1 MKINAKENLMK
12 GGLFNMLERQKE
24 IVVEVGKYL
33 FERGFTQLS
42 GGNISVRD
50 PQTNLVA
57 IKPSGV
63 AYGVMKPEDIIIVDI
78 NGNVVEGSLSPSIE
92 TGMHTGVYRNR
103 PDVNAVIHCHH
114 RKRYDT
120 TAAGGE
126 NSGDRESCFT
136 VGNWAGST
144 RYFVAGTIGGR
155 TSCVGNGI
163 IKWRRTGAGRGCT

>member
-63 AYGVMKPEDIIIVDI
+63 AYGVMKPEDIIIC
-78 NGNVVEGSLSPSIE
+78 LLYTSPSPRD
-92 TGMHTGVYRNR
+92 M
-103 PDVNAVIHCHH
+103 
-114 RKRYDT
+114 
-120 TAAGGE
+120 
-126 NSGDRESCFT
+126 
-136 VGNWAGST
+136 
-144 RYFVAGTIGGR
+144 
-155 TSCVGNGI
+155 
-163 IKWRRTGAGRGCT
+163 RRSRMPSSA